1 LHNLLIF
8 VNTMDLK
15 SIDEI
20 RQQWNVVLKK
30 IEDQFGVDPDLQGV
44 LFIIGVQE
52 LGQGSRSFSKN
63 EKQDLMHIATCR
75 LLSYYGYYILK
86 GQDEEGWPHWELVEK
101 IPNLSLKEQDII
113 LKKSVIRYFK
123 ENNFI

>member
-1 LHNLLIF
+1 
-8 VNTMDLK
+8 MDLK

>member
-1 LHNLLIF
+1 
-8 VNTMDLK
+8 MDLK

-101 IPNLSLKEQDII
+101 IPILSLKEQDLV
-113 LKKSVIRYFK
+113 LKKAAIRYF
-123 ENNFI
+123 EEVDFI